1 MSGSSEKICVLNDA
15 FRSTLQGGQVFLTPG
30 VLSLPAE
37 GQSALLQAIRC
48 FDGFGAD
55 NDPYGEH
62 DFGSLSH
69 DGSTFFFKIE
79 CYDRNLEYGSPD
91 PTDPA
96 QTTRVMTVMRADE
109 Y

>member
-1 MSGSSEKICVLNDA
+1 MSGSSEQICALNDA
-15 FRSTLQGGQVFLTPG
+15 FRSSLQGGRVFLTQG
-30 VLSLPAE
+30 VLNLPPE

-48 FDGFGAD
+48 FEGFDAD

-69 DGSTFFFKIE
+69 DGGTFFFKID
-79 CYDRNLEYGSPD
+79 CYDRSLEFGSPD
-91 PTDPA
+91 PANPA
-96 QTTRVMTVMRADE
+96 KTTRVMTVMRADE